1 MMQFSL
7 MASLSTG
14 TLASFAKTFGDSLS
28 RHAIELIII
37 LVVGVA
43 AAALLFA
50 QRSFMFR
57 CLAWVVSSCTVLL
70 LTATLFNLS
79 TLKFFTFGM
88 LFLFVIIYQ
97 QELRE
102 LVIKIT
108 GVRTFVPNK
117 KTPAN
122 TNAILHMID
131 AVAQTAVE
139 LSRTRTG
146 ALIVLERRIVLDDIA
161 RSGIEID
168 AKATPYLLRNVF
180 FDKAPLHDGAV
191 LIRNARVA
199 SAACILPLTVRND
212 IDQDLGTRHRAAI
225 GMSEVSD
232 AVIIVVSE
240 ETGIISVAYKSELTR
255 DHSFQSLHTFLT
267 KNMLHHGEGGQ
278 ENGK

>member
-1 MMQFSL
+1 MKQLSL
-7 MASLSTG
+7 LSSG
-14 TLASFAKTFGDSLS
+14 FDWLWAFFAEKNIPVLISELLIVLAIG
-28 RHAIELIII
+28 
-37 LVVGVA
+37 VGISV
-43 AAALLFA
+43 LLFI

-57 CLAWVVSSCTVLL
+57 CLGWVASSCTVMLFV
-70 LTATLFNLS
+70 ATLFGLT

-88 LFLFVIIYQ
+88 MLLFVIIYQ
-97 QELRE
+97 QEFRE

-108 GVRTFVPNK
+108 GVRGFGAK
-117 KTPAN
+117 KTTAH
-122 TNAILHMID
+122 TNEILHMVD

-146 ALIVLERRIVLDDIA
+146 ALIVIERHIVLDDIA

-191 LIRNARVA
+191 LIRNARVS

-232 AVIIVVSE
+232 AIIIVVSE

-255 DHSFQSLHTFLT
+255 DHSFQSLHTFMT
-267 KNMLHHGEGGQ
+267 KHLLQSGETRQ
-278 ENGK
+278 ETSK